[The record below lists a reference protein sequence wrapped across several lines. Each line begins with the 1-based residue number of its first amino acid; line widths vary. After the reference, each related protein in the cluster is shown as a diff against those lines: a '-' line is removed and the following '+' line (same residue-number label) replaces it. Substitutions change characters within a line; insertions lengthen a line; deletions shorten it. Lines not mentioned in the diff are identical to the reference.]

1 MIHKLGYII
10 LLSTLFIA
18 CVQKENDNNDKVP
31 VAKVYDKYLYED
43 EVLRQIPFEA
53 SIEDSVSIRNSY
65 VNSWID
71 RQLMVHQA
79 ELNLSEDDQDV
90 TQKLE
95 KYRNDLL
102 IYSYQNQLL
111 LEKLD
116 TNVSMEEIETYYKEH
131 EEMFG
136 LADYIVKAR
145 YVMLDSGSLKNKQVK
160 KWLMSSDDEDFQKL
174 EEFCYMHAAK
184 FYLEDN
190 WQYLYELLNEV
201 PIISYNKEKLLKN
214 KKLIELYDNG
224 YLYLVR
230 LVDYKLKDG
239 VSPLSMEKENI
250 RRIILNNRKLQLL
263 ESLRTD
269 IYQKAKNIQEI
280 EIFVP

>member
-1 MIHKLGYII
+1 MINKLGYIV
-10 LLSTLFIA
+10 LSIFFLAA
-18 CVQKENDNNDKVP
+18 CGQKKNDSDKKIP
-31 VAKVYDKYLYED
+31 VAKVYEKFLYED
-43 EVLRQIPFEA
+43 EVLKQIPFET
-53 SIEDSVSIRNSY
+53 SFEDSLSIRNSY

-79 ELNLSEDDQDV
+79 ELNLLEDEQDV
-90 TQKLE
+90 AQKLE

-116 TNVSMEEIETYYKEH
+116 TNVSLHEIKAYYNDHKD
-131 EEMFG
+131 MFG

-145 YVMLDSGSLKNKQVK
+145 YIMLDSASRKNKQVK
-160 KWLMSSDDEDFQKL
+160 KWLMSTDESDFQKL

-184 FYLEDN
+184 FYLDDK
-190 WQYLYELLNEV
+190 WLYLYELLNEV
-201 PIISYNKEKLLKN
+201 PIVSYNKEKLLKN
-214 KKLIELYDNG
+214 EKLIELYDNG

-230 LVDYKLKDG
+230 LMDFKLKDG
-239 VSPLSMEKENI
+239 ISPLSLEKESI
-250 RRIILNNRKLQLL
+250 KRIILNNRKLELL